1 MTSRFTTH
9 YRCKIGGKTV
19 RVISGKCRGTHL
31 MAPEGMET
39 RPTTDR
45 IKETL
50 FNMIAFDIPECQFL
64 DLFSGS
70 GAIGIES
77 LSRGAERAVFVD
89 QGDKALACIKG
100 NLEKTKLTG
109 NAQVMGMSVL
119 EAIKALG
126 RSKDVFDIIFMDP
139 PYALEETQQILEAI
153 DENGLLHEEGYII
166 LERSSKSI
174 VKLPQNL
181 VLWKEK
187 QYKTTTLSFIKKG

>member
-1 MTSRFTTH
+1 M
-9 YRCKIGGKTV
+9 
-19 RVISGKCRGTHL
+19 RVISGKCRGTQL

-50 FNMIAFDIPECQFL
+50 FNMIAFDLPECRFL

-70 GAIGIES
+70 GGIGIES
-77 LSRGAERAVFVD
+77 LSRGAEHAVFVD
-89 QGDKALACIKG
+89 QGDKALACIRG
-100 NLEKTKLTG
+100 NLEKTRLVA
-109 NAQVMGMSVL
+109 NATVMGMNVM
-119 EAIKALG
+119 EAVKRLG
-126 RSKDVFDIIFMDP
+126 SKKERFDIIFMDP
-139 PYALEETQQILEAI
+139 PYALEGIDQIIEAI
-153 DENGLLHEEGYII
+153 EENGLLNEEGYII
-166 LERSSKSI
+166 LERSSKTI

>member
-1 MTSRFTTH
+1 M
-9 YRCKIGGKTV
+9 

-50 FNMIAFDIPECQFL
+50 FNMIAFDLPECEFL

-77 LSRGAERAVFVD
+77 LSRGAKQAVFVD
-89 QGDKALACIKG
+89 QGEKALSCIHG
-100 NLEKTKLTG
+100 NLEKTRLTSC
-109 NAQVMGMSVL
+109 AEVL
-119 EAIKALG
+119 ACSAEAAIRLLG
-126 RSKDVFDIIFMDP
+126 EKKRTFDIIFMDP
-139 PYALEETQQILEAI
+139 PYALEGI
-153 DENGLLHEEGYII
+153 DALINRIAEYDLLKEDGYII
-166 LERSSKSI
+166 LERSTKSI
-174 VKLPQNL
+174 VNLPRNL

-187 QYKTTTLSFIKKG
+187 KYKTTTLSFIKKG

>member
-1 MTSRFTTH
+1 M
-9 YRCKIGGKTV
+9 

-77 LSRGAERAVFVD
+77 LSRGAKRAVFVD
-89 QGDKALACIKG
+89 QGEKALACIKA
-100 NLEKTKLTG
+100 NLEKTRLTADAKVIG
-109 NAQVMGMSVL
+109 TNVL
-119 EAIKALG
+119 DAIRMLARNHEA
-126 RSKDVFDIIFMDP
+126 FDIIFLDP
-139 PYALEETQQILEAI
+139 PYALEGIDRILEAI
-153 DENGLLHEEGYII
+153 EKNNLLNEEGYII
-166 LERSSKSI
+166 LERSTNSI
-174 VKLPQNL
+174 VKLPQSL

-187 QYKTTTLSFIKKG
+187 QYRTTTLSFIKKG

>member
-1 MTSRFTTH
+1 
-9 YRCKIGGKTV
+9 
-19 RVISGKCRGTHL
+19 

-50 FNMIAFDIPECQFL
+50 FNMIAFDLPECQFL

-77 LSRGAERAVFVD
+77 LSRGAKRAVFVE
-89 QGDKALACIKG
+89 QGDKQLACIRG
-100 NLEKTKLTG
+100 NLEKTRLTE
-109 NAQVMGMSVL
+109 NAQVIGTSVL
-119 EAIKALG
+119 EAIKTLG
-126 RSKDVFDIIFMDP
+126 TRKEKFDIIFMDP
-139 PYALEETQQILEAI
+139 PYALQGIDMILETI
-153 DENGLLHEEGYII
+153 EEKGLLEEEGYII
-166 LERSSKSI
+166 LERSSNSI